1 MNENRLYHFRWN
13 YQRRRSVNPELHASR
28 ERRSVLHRFRRGVL
42 RVTQPEP
49 DHYAHF
55 VIIVSLFLAREIQ
68 CYYGS
73 VSLFLSYQ
81 IQISTQHR
89 YIINYL
95 ENSIELNG
103 VSYTMIGIKGCTDSI
118 PTIVPSP
125 DVEIQREFQKSGLFF
140 RPNGDEHCGRVYSG
154 AGGRLSDY
162 KVRVELY
169 GGEEIYGFAVA
180 AAEEEEEGRH
190 GD

>member
-1 MNENRLYHFRWN
+1 MSYPARARSLCPFRIH
-13 YQRRRSVNPELHASR
+13 SFP
-28 ERRSVLHRFRRGVL
+28 
-42 RVTQPEP
+42 
-49 DHYAHF
+49 
-55 VIIVSLFLAREIQ
+55 FLARDIQ

-81 IQISTQHR
+81 IQISTQQQ

-103 VSYTMIGIKGCTDSI
+103 VSYTMIGNKGCTDSI

-140 RPNGDEHCGRVYSG
+140 RPNGDEYCGRVYSG

-180 AAEEEEEGRH
+180 DAEEEEEGRH

>member
-1 MNENRLYHFRWN
+1 MTGTT
-13 YQRRRSVNPELHASR
+13 S
-28 ERRSVLHRFRRGVL
+28 
-42 RVTQPEP
+42 
-49 DHYAHF
+49 
-55 VIIVSLFLAREIQ
+55 
-68 CYYGS
+68 
-73 VSLFLSYQ
+73 
-81 IQISTQHR
+81 
-89 YIINYL
+89 
-95 ENSIELNG
+95 
-103 VSYTMIGIKGCTDSI
+103 CTDSI

-140 RPNGDEHCGRVYSG
+140 RPNSDEHCGRVYSG
-154 AGGRLSDY
+154 AGGLSDY